1 MGYHL
6 KFLLKAENG
15 GTSTQSEAFF
25 PFQHA
30 FHEKICLSK
39 CLTLTETICC
49 KIWAQ
54 SVTKNAKKVHFWLT
68 YIIQKSLCLLSS
80 QGLYLLFIKSELY

>member
-30 FHEKICLSK
+30 FHEKNLFVEVSHSYRDNLLQNLGTISDQECKKSPLLVDIHHSK
-39 CLTLTETICC
+39 KPLLVKLPRI
-49 KIWAQ
+49 
-54 SVTKNAKKVHFWLT
+54 VL
-68 YIIQKSLCLLSS
+68 IIHQ
-80 QGLYLLFIKSELY
+80 I